1 MRIEVA
7 EFARRCGGECLG
19 VPDGCVATSFEL
31 DSRTAR
37 SGGLFVAIRGAR
49 HDGHDA
55 VPQAFAA
62 GCVAAVVERPIDGAC
77 VVVPDLVEAL
87 ARMAATYRDEFAGPV
102 VGVTGSNG
110 KTTTKEFTAAAL
122 GHLGPVLKN
131 PGNWNTEFTAPL
143 VWAESPGKAAAVIE
157 MAMRGH
163 GQIGHLAAFSRPT
176 VAVVTNIGT
185 SHIEMVGSREGILE
199 AKAEIFQGGTG
210 QHAVL
215 WREDDFYPSL
225 VERTDGPVTTFG
237 ASEDADVRATGYR
250 ALAWD
255 RSAVL
260 LSLHGSSIGV
270 ELPVLGRRN
279 ALNAAAAVAAATV
292 AGVPFEAA
300 VQRLARVALPPMR
313 MQAVEHNGAIVL
325 LDTYNAS
332 PDSMVAA
339 IEALAEMP
347 CSGRR
352 LAVLGEMRELG
363 SYSESGHRRVGAAL
377 GVFRLDS
384 VLLVGPEAATI
395 GVEAAVAHP
404 GADIRH
410 VTEVDICRVQD
421 FLDTL
426 QEGDVA
432 LVKGSRALGL
442 ERALEGK

>member
-1 MRIEVA
+1 MRINVA
-7 EFARRCGGECLG
+7 EFAHRSGGECVG
-19 VPDGCVATSFEL
+19 VPEGCVATSFEL

-37 SGGLFVAIRGAR
+37 AGGLFLAIRGAR

-55 VPQAFAA
+55 VPEAFAA
-62 GCVAAVVERPIDGAC
+62 GCVAAVVERAIGGPC

-87 ARMAATYRDEFAGPV
+87 ARMAAGYRDEFTGPV

-110 KTTTKEFTAAAL
+110 KTTTKEFTAVAL

-131 PGNWNTEFTAPL
+131 PGNWNTEYTAPL
-143 VWAESPGKAAAVIE
+143 VWAEAPGKAAAVIE

-176 VAVVTNIGT
+176 VAVLTNIGT

-199 AKAEIFQGGTG
+199 AKSEIFLRGSG
-210 QHAVL
+210 QHAVV
-215 WREDDFYPSL
+215 WREDDFYASL
-225 VERTDGPVTTFG
+225 LERADGAVTTFG
-237 ASEDADVRATGYR
+237 TSEDADVRVTGYR

-260 LSLHGSSIGV
+260 LSLHGASARV
-270 ELPVLGRRN
+270 ELPILGRRN

-300 VQRLARVALPPMR
+300 AQRLAEVALPPMR

-339 IEALAEMP
+339 IEALAELP
-347 CSGRR
+347 CNGRR

-377 GVFRLDS
+377 GAFRLDS

-395 GVEAAVAHP
+395 GAEAAVAHP
-404 GADIRH
+404 GAGIH
-410 VTEVDICRVQD
+410 YENEVDICKVRE

-426 QEGDVA
+426 REGDVA

-442 ERALEGK
+442 ERALEGR